1 MKKFSLL
8 LIAINIAIISFAEGK
23 TAYGILAFDEEE
35 VRKINSLVSFPLEGN
50 FTTYE
55 QIVQFGKTD
64 VFSGALPKDH
74 TMRSLSGIPE
84 MWKFPTLYSK
94 STLPLANI

>member
-50 FTTYE
+50 LLPMNKSFNLEKPMYSAE
-55 QIVQFGKTD
+55 L
-64 VFSGALPKDH
+64 LPKDH